1 MRPRHRCF
9 RSPTMRADL
18 RLHHPSHAVLEDLGP
33 GGPLHPHLTP
43 LRNADDACDALD
55 LSRPDGFGDGVV
67 LLLLDASVR
76 PYLAIAID
84 QAPPDQIDHLA
95 ALLGGAR
102 DLGHPIA
109 GVVLGVF
116 RPTRT
121 VGSAGSSM
129 TIDGLQLAAWI
140 SLSRLLN
147 ELAITLVDVLVLEP
161 GCWMSLIAEAS
172 GDAYPLGPLPWPA
185 ELH

>member
-76 PYLAIAID
+76 PYLAIAVD

-116 RPTRT
+116 RPTRC
-121 VGSAGSSM
+121 VGSTDLELSV
-129 TIDGLQLAAWI
+129 DGAELAAWV
-140 SLSRLLN
+140 SLSRLLHG
-147 ELAITLVDVLVLEP
+147 LAITLVDVLVFEP
-161 GCWMSLIAEAS
+161 GRWMSLVAATS
-172 GDAYPLGPLPWPA
+172 VDTYPRGPLPWLA
-185 ELH
+185 GLD